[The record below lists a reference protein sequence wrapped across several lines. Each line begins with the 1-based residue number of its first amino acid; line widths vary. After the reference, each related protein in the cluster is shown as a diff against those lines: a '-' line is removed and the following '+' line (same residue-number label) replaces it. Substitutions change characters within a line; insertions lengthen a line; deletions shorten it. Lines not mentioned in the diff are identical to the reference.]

1 MTSITDLYNNII
13 ALVNKYFYKTEEKPA
28 KYEEWLQS
36 GYSNGIWYLCEN
48 FIYFNDGSDTNLHN
62 PQGAT
67 ITTNNGYLTI
77 TTDTNSEKKVNFPTE
92 WFDKNADVYMEMTY
106 CGGSVQPIG
115 ICFNNTSNSTYG
127 WVSYDP
133 ANNRFSNSL
142 SGSGTNVSKTI
153 KIGDVFRLERDGGVS
168 KFYQNGK
175 LLFSLTRAFT
185 NTFRFGFYTN
195 NSRVQSWK
203 NIKIGYVT
211 RVFEIKSNHLYMKDE
226 YKDYYKIENG
236 HLYTNDTSNYKIEN
250 NHLYRED

>member
-1 MTSITDLYNNII
+1 MSLYEDLI

-28 KYEEWLQS
+28 KYNEWLQN
-36 GYSNGIWYLCEN
+36 GYSNGTWYLCED

-77 TTDTNSEKKVNFPTE
+77 TTNTDGEKKVNFPTE
-92 WFDKNADVYMEMTY
+92 WFDKDANVYMEMTY

-133 ANNRFSNSL
+133 STSRFSNAL
-142 SGSGTNVSKTI
+142 SGSGTNVTGIII
-153 KIGDVFRLERDGGVS
+153 KIGDVFRLERDNDVS
-168 KFYQNGK
+168 KFYQNGE
-175 LLFSLTRAFT
+175 LLFSFTRFFPD
-185 NTFRFGFYTN
+185 TFRFGFYTN

-236 HLYTNDTSNYKIEN
+236 HLYVDTNDITQYKIEN
-250 NHLYRED
+250 KHLYKEQ